1 LKSSQVEEF
10 TELHELINDKHFHLA
25 LDMLKT
31 AKVDANILAIAPK
44 NCQKGAGNSALHFLA
59 FSGSS
64 KHVDKKAVQALAD
77 ILCPLCAPLLN
88 HRNELGKM
96 ALHTAASHGN
106 HILVKALLDADAG
119 IIFTFIL
126 TLTLNYS

>member
-10 TELHELINDKHFHLA
+10 TELHKLINDKHFHLA

-59 FSGSS
+59 FSGSG
-64 KHVDKKAVQALAD
+64 KHVDKKAALRAFAESPQR
-77 ILCPLCAPLLN
+77 IGQNGAAHCSIARQPHSCESSAGCRRRN
-88 HRNELGKM
+88 H
-96 ALHTAASHGN
+96 
-106 HILVKALLDADAG
+106 
-119 IIFTFIL
+119 FYF
-126 TLTLNYS
+126 YSYSYS